1 MRYGVQEM
9 NKENFS
15 EELKKLNITK
25 KEFADMCGISYMT
38 VNNWNDENRP
48 IPAWVDSW
56 IQNYKFKNFYDV
68 VKTEF
73 DKQKDI

>member
-1 MRYGVQEM
+1 MELKM
-9 NKENFS
+9 NKEKFS